1 MQSIMKKVFLLV
13 LLLYTPLFSS
23 IDEQIEAMQNASD
36 EERFEMMNHFKKE
49 VIKLQEEE
57 RIEAMKKLISI
68 TESNNSEEV
77 MEELTHNSN
86 EQNSSYEEYDN
97 SVVEEHIEDSLK
109 NDVEDNIEFEDKEE
123 GGNDD

>member
-1 MQSIMKKVFLLV
+1 
-13 LLLYTPLFSS
+13 
-23 IDEQIEAMQNASD
+23 
-36 EERFEMMNHFKKE
+36 
-49 VIKLQEEE
+49 
-57 RIEAMKKLISI
+57 
-68 TESNNSEEV
+68 
-77 MEELTHNSN
+77 MEELKHNSN